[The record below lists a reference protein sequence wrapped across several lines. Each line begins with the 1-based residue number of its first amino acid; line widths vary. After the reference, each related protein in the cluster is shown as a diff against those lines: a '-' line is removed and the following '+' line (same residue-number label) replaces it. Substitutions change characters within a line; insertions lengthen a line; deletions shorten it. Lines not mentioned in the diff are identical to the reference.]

1 MSDGKGAPH
10 SLHIPLD
17 ADNDLAA
24 DFERVRQAQAERNA
38 TGKTGGKGFDPSS
51 QRTNSDKV
59 SLSENFDKEL
69 YGDESKDKYA
79 GYHSSIPAADD
90 EDEDMD
96 MDGEGGGGGRTLV
109 GQYTATSAQINEW
122 AQGGTAEDDILDSR
136 EKQAQIANRETD
148 YQKRRF
154 KRELSP
160 GRGEDR
166 SYREVMAEREIERE
180 EERVQR
186 LLEDKKKEAIAKG
199 DDDEMDGV
207 EHQATLKDD
216 SGENG
221 ANGTKAVEAPKP
233 RAKKRRWDTAK
244 TVDGS
249 EANGDAAVNGEA
261 DTNGHAADGEGPL
274 KKSRWNVEPEPVS
287 APAAPTKRS
296 KWDMVSTQDSAAPN
310 GGVNGAAT
318 PAPGVMTFG
327 TDVSSR
333 NAPLSDEELNEMLP
347 SEGYKILDPPPGYE
361 PLRAPAKRLAPPQ
374 TPVNTGGFM
383 MQEPVD
389 ARQMGK
395 QLPSDI
401 PGVGDLQFFKAEDMA
416 YFGKLV
422 DNADENEMSVDELKE
437 RKIMRL
443 LLKVKN
449 GTPPMRKTALRHI
462 TDNARVFGAGPL
474 FDQILPLLMEK
485 SLEDQERHLLV
496 KVIDRVLYKLDD
508 LVRPYVHK
516 ILVVIEPL
524 LIDQDYY
531 ARVEGREIISN
542 LSKAAGLAHMI
553 STMRPDIDHQDEYV
567 RNTTAR
573 AFAVVASAL
582 GIPTLLPFLK
592 AVCKSKKSWQAR
604 HTGVKIIQQIPIL
617 MGCAVLPHLKGLVDC
632 IGDNLND
639 EQMKVRTVTSLA
651 LAALAE
657 ASNPFGIESFDPILH
672 SLWTGARKQRGKGL
686 AGFLKAVG
694 YIIPLMDEEYSNYF
708 TSQIM
713 EVLLRE
719 FQSPDEEMK
728 KVVLKVISQCSG
740 TSGVT
745 SAYLK
750 ETVLPDFFK
759 SFWVRRMA
767 LDKRNYKQ
775 VVETTVDLG
784 NKVGVG
790 EIVERIVNN
799 LKDESEAYRKMTVET
814 IEKVI
819 SAMGAAD
826 INERLE
832 ERLVDGILHAFQE
845 QSVEDIVLLNGFG
858 TVVNALGTRCKP
870 YLPQIVSTI
879 LWRLNNKS
887 ATVRQQ
893 AADLVT
899 RIAIVMKQCGED
911 GLMGK
916 LGTVLYEYLGEEYPE
931 VLGSILGAMRS
942 IVTVVGISSMQPPI
956 RDLLPRLTPI
966 LRNRHE
972 KVQENTID
980 LVGRIADRGPESVNA
995 REWMRICF
1003 ELLDMLK
1010 AHKKGIR
1017 RAANNTFG
1025 FIAKAIGPQDV
1036 LATLLNN
1043 LRVQERQSRVCTA
1056 VAIGIVAETCAPF
1069 TVLPALMNE
1078 YRVPE
1083 LNVQNGVLKSLSF
1096 LFEYIGEMAKDY
1108 VYAVTPLLEDALVD
1122 RDQVHRQTAA
1132 SVVKHVALGVVG
1144 LGCEDAMLHLLNL
1157 LYPNLF
1163 ETSPHVI
1170 DRVIE
1175 AIDAVRLAVGTGVVM
1190 NYVWAGLFHPARKAR
1205 KQFDSIADDVERHF
1219 DLVAS
1224 HLREWI
1230 PHETPLSRPSP
1241 APLPPPTTLQV
1252 AQRWIAR
1259 NRAVSAA
1266 VLAFLVTG
1274 SVGGWVYVRSQ
1285 RSRRKRRARKSPSG
1299 ARTDVVVVAGGVA
1312 DPLTS
1317 ALYLDLERRGYVVY
1331 VVANTAE
1338 DERYIRSQSRADLL
1352 PLQLDLV
1359 DPGRA
1364 GQQMRRFGELL
1375 GREHRAFEGAEA
1387 HLLRFVGLVVVP
1399 STSSPEP
1406 ARIEEVGSE
1415 EWSDAL
1421 NAKVLNTIATAQ
1433 LFLPAVVAQKAK
1445 ILLLAPSVTPA
1456 LKLPGHAVQST
1467 VYGALEGFTS
1477 TLSAEMLEEGV
1488 SVSKFKLGNIDIPAV
1503 TAKQRRE
1510 AAGGQAVSRVK
1521 ATPVRKLQDAVFDA
1535 LVARPGR
1542 GRGTWYVG
1550 RGSLAYEV
1558 VGNWVPQ
1565 GVVGWMMGGRSRARG
1580 VEERE
1585 EEGMG
1590 SSAGSLTWE
1599 KVEQEE

>member
-1 MSDGKGAPH
+1 MEVDG
-10 SLHIPLD
+10 D
-17 ADNDLAA
+17 
-24 DFERVRQAQAERNA
+24 
-38 TGKTGGKGFDPSS
+38 
-51 QRTNSDKV
+51 
-59 SLSENFDKEL
+59 
-69 YGDESKDKYA
+69 
-79 GYHSSIPAADD
+79 DD
-90 EDEDMD
+90 EDAN
-96 MDGEGGGGGRTLV
+96 GGRLI
-109 GQYTATSAQINEW
+109 GQYTATSEQIGEW
-122 AQGGTAEDDILDSR
+122 ATGEAAEDDILNSR
-136 EKQAQIANRETD
+136 EKQAQIQSRETD
-148 YQKRRF
+148 YQRKRFQR
-154 KRELSP
+154 RLSA
-160 GRGEDR
+160 GGEGK
-166 SYREVMAEREIERE
+166 SYKESMQERDLERE
-180 EERVQR
+180 EERVKR
-186 LLEDKKKEAIAKG
+186 AIEDKKKDQIARG
-199 DDDEMDGV
+199 EDEMEID
-207 EHQATLKDD
+207 EAKPTLKDGAREESPEAKPRRRARKRGWD
-216 SGENG
+216 VDEAEPAEDNEMNGNG
-221 ANGTKAVEAPKP
+221 AVTANGDAPEGEGKKKKSRWDTSSDLKDGTSYNALGQLVDASGKVVNGAVEAPK
-233 RAKKRRWDTAK
+233 
-244 TVDGS
+244 
-249 EANGDAAVNGEA
+249 
-261 DTNGHAADGEGPL
+261 
-274 KKSRWNVEPEPVS
+274 KKSRWDS
-287 APAAPTKRS
+287 TAAPATTNGESEAPKRRS
-296 KWDMVSTQDSAAPN
+296 KWDVAGPA
-310 GGVNGAAT
+310 GGAEAT
-318 PAPGVMTFG
+318 PAGVSATPSQQVMPFG
-327 TDVSSR
+327 TDVNSR
-333 NAPLSDEELNEMLP
+333 NAPISDEELDELLP
-347 SEGYKILDPPPGYE
+347 SEGYQILVPPPGYE
-361 PLRAPAKRLAPPQ
+361 PLRAPAKRVAPSA
-374 TPVNTGGFM
+374 TPLPTGGFM
-383 MQEPVD
+383 NQEPVD
-389 ARQMGK
+389 ARAMGK
-395 QLPSDI
+395 QLPSEI
-401 PGVGDLQFFKAEDMA
+401 PGVGDLQFFKNEDMQ

-422 DNADENEMSVDELKE
+422 DGADENDLSVEELKQ

-449 GTPPMRKTALRHI
+449 GTPPMRKTALRQL
-462 TDNARVFGAGPL
+462 TDNARNFGAGPL

-508 LVRPYVHK
+508 LVRPYTHR

-542 LSKAAGLAHMI
+542 LAKAAGLAHMI
-553 STMRPDIDHQDEYV
+553 STMRPDIDHVDEYV

-604 HTGVKIIQQIPIL
+604 HTGVKIVQQIPIL

-639 EQMKVRTVTSLA
+639 EQTKVRTVTSLA

-657 ASNPFGIESFDPILH
+657 ASNPFGIESFDEILNP
-672 SLWTGARKQRGKGL
+672 LWTGARKQRGKGL

-694 YIIPLMDEEYSNYF
+694 YIIPLMDEEYSNYY

-713 EVLLRE
+713 EILIRE

-728 KVVLKVISQCSG
+728 KVVLKVVSQCAG

-745 SAYLK
+745 AGYLK
-750 ETVLPDFFK
+750 ETVLDDFFK
-759 SFWVRRMA
+759 FFWVRRMA
-767 LDKRNYKQ
+767 LDRRNYKQ

-790 EIVERIVNN
+790 EIVDRIVGN

-893 AADLVT
+893 SADLIS
-899 RIAIVMKQCGED
+899 RIAVVMKQCGED
-911 GLMGK
+911 ALMGK

-942 IVTVVGISSMQPPI
+942 IVTVVGINSMQPPI
-956 RDLLPRLTPI
+956 KDLLPRITPI

-1043 LRVQERQSRVCTA
+1043 LRVQDRQSRVCTA

-1083 LNVQNGVLKSLSF
+1083 LNVQNGVLKALSF
-1096 LFEYIGEMAKDY
+1096 LFEYIGEMGKDY

-1122 RDQVHRQTAA
+1122 RDQVHRQTGA
-1132 SVVKHVALGVVG
+1132 SVVKHMALGVVG

-1157 LYPNLF
+1157 LIPNLF

-1175 AIDAVRLAVGTGVVM
+1175 AIDAIRVAVGTGAVL
-1190 NYVWAGLFHPARKAR
+1190 NYVWAGLFHPARKVRTPYWRLYNDAYVM
-1205 KQFDSIADDVERHF
+1205 SADAMV
-1219 DLVAS
+1219 
-1224 HLREWI
+1224 
-1230 PHETPLSRPSP
+1230 PYYPP
-1241 APLPPPTTLQV
+1241 AEEK
-1252 AQRWIAR
+1252 I
-1259 NRAVSAA
+1259 
-1266 VLAFLVTG
+1266 
-1274 SVGGWVYVRSQ
+1274 
-1285 RSRRKRRARKSPSG
+1285 
-1299 ARTDVVVVAGGVA
+1299 
-1312 DPLTS
+1312 
-1317 ALYLDLERRGYVVY
+1317 ERR
-1331 VVANTAE
+1331 
-1338 DERYIRSQSRADLL
+1338 
-1352 PLQLDLV
+1352 
-1359 DPGRA
+1359 
-1364 GQQMRRFGELL
+1364 ELM
-1375 GREHRAFEGAEA
+1375 
-1387 HLLRFVGLVVVP
+1387 
-1399 STSSPEP
+1399 
-1406 ARIEEVGSE
+1406 IM
-1415 EWSDAL
+1415 
-1421 NAKVLNTIATAQ
+1421 I
-1433 LFLPAVVAQKAK
+1433 
-1445 ILLLAPSVTPA
+1445 
-1456 LKLPGHAVQST
+1456 
-1467 VYGALEGFTS
+1467 
-1477 TLSAEMLEEGV
+1477 
-1488 SVSKFKLGNIDIPAV
+1488 
-1503 TAKQRRE
+1503 
-1510 AAGGQAVSRVK
+1510 
-1521 ATPVRKLQDAVFDA
+1521 
-1535 LVARPGR
+1535 
-1542 GRGTWYVG
+1542 
-1550 RGSLAYEV
+1550 
-1558 VGNWVPQ
+1558 
-1565 GVVGWMMGGRSRARG
+1565 
-1580 VEERE
+1580 
-1585 EEGMG
+1585 
-1590 SSAGSLTWE
+1590 
-1599 KVEQEE
+1599 

>member
-1 MSDGKGAPH
+1 MSD
-10 SLHIPLD
+10 
-17 ADNDLAA
+17 A
-24 DFERVRQAQAERNA
+24 DFESVRTAQASRNA
-38 TGKTGGKGFDPSS
+38 SGKKGFNGDTSG
-51 QRTNSDKV
+51 QRTKNEKA
-59 SLSENFDKEL
+59 SLTENFDKEL
-69 YGDESKDKYA
+69 YGDESRDKFA
-79 GYHSSIPAADD
+79 GYNTSIPA
-90 EDEDMD
+90 EDEAMG
-96 MDGEGGGGGRTLV
+96 DGDEEDGQGGRLV
-109 GQYTATSAQINEW
+109 GQYTATSAQMNEW
-122 AQGGTAEDDILDSR
+122 AHGDNAEADILESR

-154 KRELSP
+154 KRDLNDE
-160 GRGEDR
+160 GEGTT
-166 SYREVMAEREIERE
+166 YRETMQAREIERE
-180 EERVQR
+180 EERVRR
-186 LLEDKKKEAIAKG
+186 LIEEKQKEQIARG
-199 DDDEMDGV
+199 DDEDEMDGV
-207 EHQATLKDD
+207 VQHKATLEDGSADAVAKVD
-216 SGENG
+216 G
-221 ANGTKAVEAPKP
+221 ANGTNGHAEEPKP
-233 RAKKRRWDTAK
+233 RARKRRWDIS
-244 TVDGS
+244 G
-249 EANGDAAVNGEA
+249 EASATNGDAG
-261 DTNGHAADGEGPL
+261 TNGHATNGEAAV
-274 KKSRWNVEPEPVS
+274 KKSRWDSTPAPDGEPS
-287 APAAPTKRS
+287 AAKRRS
-296 KWDMVSTQDSAAPN
+296 KWDLAPTT
-310 GGVNGAAT
+310 GGAT
-318 PAPGVMTFG
+318 PAPGIGAGMATPVQSAAGFG
-327 TDVSSR
+327 TDISNR
-333 NAPLSDEELNEMLP
+333 NAALSDEELDEMLP
-347 SEGYKILDPPPGYE
+347 SEGYKILEPPPGYE
-361 PLRAPAKRLAPPQ
+361 PLRAPARRIAPAATQ
-374 TPVNTGGFM
+374 VNTGGFM

-389 ARQMGK
+389 ARSMGK

-422 DNADENEMSVDELKE
+422 DGADENELSVDELKQ

-449 GTPPMRKTALRHI
+449 GTPPMRKTALRQL
-462 TDNARVFGAGPL
+462 TDNARHFGAGPL

-553 STMRPDIDHQDEYV
+553 STMRPDIDHVDEYV

-617 MGCAVLPHLKGLVDC
+617 MGCAVLPHLRGLVDC
-632 IGDNLND
+632 IGENLND
-639 EQMKVRTVTSLA
+639 EQAKVRTVTSLA

-657 ASNPFGIESFDPILH
+657 ASHPFGIESFDDILNP
-672 SLWTGARKQRGKGL
+672 LWTGARKQRGKGL

-694 YIIPLMDEEYSNYF
+694 YIIPLMDEEYSNYY
-708 TSQIM
+708 TGQIM
-713 EVLLRE
+713 EILLRE

-745 SAYLK
+745 AAYLK
-750 ETVLPDFFK
+750 EKVLNDFFK

-845 QSVEDIVLLNGFG
+845 QSVEDVVLLNGFG

-942 IVTVVGISSMQPPI
+942 IVTVVGINSMQPPI
-956 RDLLPRLTPI
+956 KDLLPRLTPI

-1108 VYAVTPLLEDALVD
+1108 VYAVTPLLEDALID

-1132 SVVKHVALGVVG
+1132 SVVKHIALGVVG

-1175 AIDAVRLAVGTGVVM
+1175 AIDAVRLAVGTGAVM
-1190 NYVWAGLFHPARKAR
+1190 NYVWAGLFHPARKVR
-1205 KQFDSIADDVERHF
+1205 
-1219 DLVAS
+1219 
-1224 HLREWI
+1224 
-1230 PHETPLSRPSP
+1230 TPYWR
-1241 APLPPPTTLQV
+1241 
-1252 AQRWIAR
+1252 
-1259 NRAVSAA
+1259 
-1266 VLAFLVTG
+1266 
-1274 SVGGWVYVRSQ
+1274 
-1285 RSRRKRRARKSPSG
+1285 
-1299 ARTDVVVVAGGVA
+1299 
-1312 DPLTS
+1312 
-1317 ALYLDLERRGYVVY
+1317 LY
-1331 VVANTAE
+1331 N
-1338 DERYIRSQSRADLL
+1338 
-1352 PLQLDLV
+1352 
-1359 DPGRA
+1359 
-1364 GQQMRRFGELL
+1364 
-1375 GREHRAFEGAEA
+1375 
-1387 HLLRFVGLVVVP
+1387 
-1399 STSSPEP
+1399 
-1406 ARIEEVGSE
+1406 
-1415 EWSDAL
+1415 DAY
-1421 NAKVLNTIATAQ
+1421 
-1433 LFLPAVVAQKAK
+1433 
-1445 ILLLAPSVTPA
+1445 
-1456 LKLPGHAVQST
+1456 VQSADAM
-1467 VYGALEGFTS
+1467 VPYYPP
-1477 TLSAEMLEEGV
+1477 LEED
-1488 SVSKFKLGNIDIPAV
+1488 KL
-1503 TAKQRRE
+1503 RRPE
-1510 AAGGQAVSRVK
+1510 LMIV
-1521 ATPVRKLQDAVFDA
+1521 L
-1535 LVARPGR
+1535 
-1542 GRGTWYVG
+1542 
-1550 RGSLAYEV
+1550 
-1558 VGNWVPQ
+1558 
-1565 GVVGWMMGGRSRARG
+1565 
-1580 VEERE
+1580 
-1585 EEGMG
+1585 
-1590 SSAGSLTWE
+1590 
-1599 KVEQEE
+1599 